1 MRDVIM
7 GDGEEE
13 EYGCYG
19 DNNEDNEDEEWDD

>member
-1 MRDVIM
+1 MDDKNHI
-7 GDGEEE
+7 GEEE